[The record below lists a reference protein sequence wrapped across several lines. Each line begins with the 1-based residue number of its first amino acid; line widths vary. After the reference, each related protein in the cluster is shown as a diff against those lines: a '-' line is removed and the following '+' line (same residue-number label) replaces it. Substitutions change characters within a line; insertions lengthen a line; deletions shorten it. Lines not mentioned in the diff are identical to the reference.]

1 MFKRLG
7 EGEPEKRIT
16 GGTWQVH
23 EIAIPGPIKIKLY
36 WSTAL
41 SIIYILATAASSYYG
56 RVEEFGRDSK
66 AQKGS
71 NVYYLEPLQE
81 QFAGSY
87 SRRFTCTIS
96 VLSTTHEELKATTF
110 TSQTKEQKLNHPAA
124 QSHGLMVVE
133 CRLEPR
139 QPETCLRLT
148 HSPRPAGAQG

>member
-41 SIIYILATAASSYYG
+41 SIIYILATAASSCYS

-71 NVYYLEPLQE
+71 NVYYLEPLQNSL
-81 QFAGSY
+81 Q
-87 SRRFTCTIS
+87 
-96 VLSTTHEELKATTF
+96 VLILDALHVP
-110 TSQTKEQKLNHPAA
+110 SQSSA
-124 QSHGLMVVE
+124 QPTRS
-133 CRLEPR
+133 
-139 QPETCLRLT
+139 
-148 HSPRPAGAQG
+148 